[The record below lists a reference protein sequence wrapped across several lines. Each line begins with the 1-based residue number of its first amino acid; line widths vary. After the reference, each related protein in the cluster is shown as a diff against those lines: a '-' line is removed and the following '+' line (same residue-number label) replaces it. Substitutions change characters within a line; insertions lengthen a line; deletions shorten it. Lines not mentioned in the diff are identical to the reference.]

1 MLRRRKWWSFVRNLV
16 ILGKKGI
23 FLKNSILKQFF
34 KYWVHKRCSSN
45 RGTLKRINEFRW
57 QTCINQETGK
67 KEECPGIDLDDQ
79 SLELTEK
86 FYYLAPVDATGASE
100 RDSVLA
106 RIRNGSN
113 TLMGLLPLLTITSSP
128 LRKKSRLS
136 SACKLLSYLPSWL
149 GQWSERR
156 TWSDY
161 EEMMQ
166 YG

>member
-1 MLRRRKWWSFVRNLV
+1 MRNLV

-34 KYWVHKRCSSN
+34 KYLVHKRCSSN
-45 RGTLKRINEFRW
+45 RGTLKQINEFRW

-67 KEECPGIDLDDQ
+67 KEECPSIDLDDQ

-86 FYYLAPVDATGASE
+86 FYYLVDTTGASE
-100 RDSVLA
+100 RDRVLA

-136 SACKLLSYLPSWL
+136 SACKLLSYLLS
-149 GQWSERR
+149 
-156 TWSDY
+156 
-161 EEMMQ
+161 
-166 YG
+166 

>member
-16 ILGKKGI
+16 ILRKKGI

-34 KYWVHKRCSSN
+34 NYWVHKRCSSN

-67 KEECPGIDLDDQ
+67 KEECPSIDLDDQ
-79 SLELTEK
+79 SKEW
-86 FYYLAPVDATGASE
+86 
-100 RDSVLA
+100 
-106 RIRNGSN
+106 IRNGSN

-136 SACKLLSYLPSWL
+136 SACKLLSYLLSWL
-149 GQWSERR
+149 DQWSERR